1 MLITEIIRHK
11 RDQLELSS
19 EEINFLMD
27 GICDWSI
34 TEGQIAALT
43 MAIYLRGL
51 NSRETADL
59 TRAIVRSGKR
69 MNWSDQNLDGPI
81 IDNHSTGS
89 IGDKTGLILAPLL
102 AACGAYVPM
111 ISERGSPY
119 YTSTADKIDSIFG
132 YNIFPSLDKFY
143 KTTKEAG
150 CAIVGQVDDLT
161 MADKRLYTIR
171 KEVGTLEAFPLTI
184 SSILAKKIAAGV
196 QGVLIDIRCPINEK
210 DFLHKAEKIAL
221 FAKEVASYHQVKASA
236 VLSTLD
242 QVVGDT
248 VGNAVELV
256 EAINFLSGK
265 HCSAR
270 LYQHVVALATQAI
283 LSNNLAKT
291 KDEAELKITTAL
303 DKGFALE
310 HFSKMITLLGGNS
323 DFVDCPEKY
332 LPQMPIIR
340 PVYTLKPGYVSAVNT
355 KEIGNALIELGGV
368 RKSAGIEIDYDVGLT
383 EFKHIGESVDSDA
396 PICIIH
402 ARNED
407 SFAKAQKIVQNA
419 IQTSEERPVLSPVII
434 ETIDMR

>member
-11 RDQLELSS
+11 RDQQELSS
-19 EEINFLMD
+19 EEIDFLMD
-27 GICDWSI
+27 GVCDWSV

-59 TRAIVRSGKR
+59 TRAIVRSGKK
-69 MNWSDQNLDGPI
+69 MDWSTQNLNGPI
-81 IDNHSTGS
+81 IDIHSTGS
-89 IGDKTGLILAPLL
+89 IGDKTGLIFAPLL
-102 AACGAYVPM
+102 AACGAYIPM
-111 ISERGSPY
+111 VSERGSSY

-132 YNIFPSLDKFY
+132 YNISPSLDMFY

-161 MADKRLYTIR
+161 MADKRLYTVR

-196 QGVLIDIRCPINEK
+196 QGVLVDIRCPINEK
-210 DFLHKAEKIAL
+210 DFLHKAEQIAL
-221 FAKEVASYHQVKASA
+221 FAREVASYHQVKSTAI
-236 VLSTLD
+236 LSTLD
-242 QVVGDT
+242 QVIGDT
-248 VGNAVELV
+248 VGNSVELI
-256 EAINFLSGK
+256 EAVNFLKGK

-270 LYQHVVALATQAI
+270 LYQHIITLASQAL
-283 LSNNLAKT
+283 LSNDLAHT
-291 KDEAELKITTAL
+291 EEEAKLKVTTAL
-303 DKGFALE
+303 EKGTALE
-310 HFSKMITLLGGNS
+310 HFAKMITLLGGAP
-323 DFVDCPEKY
+323 DFVDCPEKHI
-332 LPQMPIIR
+332 PQMPVIR
-340 PVYTLKPGYVSAVNT
+340 PVYTLKPGYLFAVNT
-355 KEIGNALIELGGV
+355 REIGSALVELGGV
-368 RKSAGIEIDYDVGLT
+368 RRKIGEEIDYDVGLT
-383 EFKHIGESVDSDA
+383 EFKHIGDYVDSDT

-434 ETIDMR
+434 ETINMR

>member
-19 EEINFLMD
+19 EEIDFLMD

-69 MNWSDQNLDGPI
+69 MDWSNQNLDGPI

-111 ISERGSPY
+111 ISERGSTY
-119 YTSTADKIDSIFG
+119 YPSTADKIDSVLG
-132 YNIFPSLDKFY
+132 YNIYPSLENFY

-150 CAIVGQVDDLT
+150 CAIVGQVADLT
-161 MADKRLYTIR
+161 MADKRLYTVR
-171 KEVGTLEAFPLTI
+171 KEVGTLESYPMTI

-196 QGVLIDIRCPINEK
+196 QGILIDIRCPINEK
-210 DFLHKAEKIAL
+210 DYLHIAEKIAL
-221 FAKEVASYHQVKASA
+221 FAQEVAAYHQVKATA

-248 VGNAVELV
+248 VGNSVELIEV
-256 EAINFLSGK
+256 VDFLKGK

-270 LYQHVVALATQAI
+270 LYKHIMALATQAL
-283 LSNNLAKT
+283 LSNNIAQT
-291 KDEAELKITTAL
+291 EDEAKLKITTAL

-310 HFSKMITLLGGNS
+310 RLSKMIALLGGDF
-323 DFVDCPEKY
+323 DFVDCPEKF
-332 LPQMPIIR
+332 LPKMPIIR
-340 PVYTLKPGYVSAVNT
+340 PVYTLKPGYVSAVDT
-355 KEIGNALIELGGV
+355 KAVGTALIELGGI
-368 RKSAGIEIDYDVGLT
+368 RKKNGAEIDYDVGLT

-402 ARNED
+402 ARDED

-419 IQTSEERPVLSPVII
+419 IQTSEEPPVPSPVIL
-434 ETIDMR
+434 ETINMR